1 MDGFLAM
8 PIFHSSMPRKSSAGF
23 TLVEVIVALLILS
36 TGVLGLVRFQG
47 TILANSSFSREHS
60 EAVLI
65 AQRKVEE
72 LRSYAALAPSAGRLA
87 YADVIDGGDTL
98 PGKTGD
104 YQRAWI
110 VTDNAWPDYKLL
122 NTNVTWTDVHGNN
135 QTVSVMTEIGR
146 IHPAVSAIAILPP
159 RPTPAGL
166 PAR

>member
-8 PIFHSSMPRKSSAGF
+8 GSNHSTTSRKSTAGF

-36 TGVLGLVRFQG
+36 TGILGLVRFQG

-72 LRSYAALAPSAGRLA
+72 LRSYAALAPSAGSLA
-87 YADVIDGGDTL
+87 YADVIDGADTL

-104 YQRAWI
+104 YQRVWS
-110 VTDNAWPDYKLL
+110 VTDSAGPDYKQL
-122 NTNVTWTDVHGNN
+122 NTDVTWTDVQGND
-135 QTVSVMTEIGR
+135 QTVSVTTEIGR
-146 IHPAVSAIAILPP
+146 IHPALTAVAILPP
-159 RPTPAGL
+159 RPVPAGL